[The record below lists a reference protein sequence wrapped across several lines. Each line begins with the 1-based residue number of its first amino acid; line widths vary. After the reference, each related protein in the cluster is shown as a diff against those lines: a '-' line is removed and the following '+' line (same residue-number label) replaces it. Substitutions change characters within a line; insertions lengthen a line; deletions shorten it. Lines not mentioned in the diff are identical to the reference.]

1 MSTFRC
7 MRLRHCGAGLL
18 ALLIAVLLLLP
29 LLSFADEELSSAGYR
44 DQMVRVHLT
53 RMALTDRIDL
63 TLTSPYLLTN
73 QQKEQIFLKEG
84 TQLTFLLRNGEIY
97 LHSQGIVQAVGEEVF
112 LVRTGLNDKGES
124 GFYRTNFEPLY
135 MGDLLL
141 QKHEEVLRPIL
152 SIHVEDYLL
161 GVLPYEM
168 SESFPLEA
176 LKAQAVTAR
185 TYALRKQDF
194 NRPYDVV
201 DTSNDQVFRGYV
213 PGNLRCEQAVQ
224 ETRGVCGFYKG
235 NLAQC
240 YYSASNGGQ
249 MELVESVWK
258 TTEDFG
264 YYTFGADEY
273 DLANP
278 ESIVR
283 SFEVRKDY
291 SSEAAPYELRQL
303 IAAHMGDILEDND
316 PECVRVER
324 INALALA
331 DPVHEGSKLVKTLI
345 LNLDVSIRQK
355 RAAITLIDSDT
366 EEVSL
371 FTVDSAPTPVAEPTA
386 VSGSVSDSEYTY
398 TPYRALDKALEL
410 RIPIFPDTEYVL
422 GMDISGN
429 FENEIWSVTEK
440 KDRYLVEARRY
451 GHGVGMSQRGAQQ
464 MAGVHEK
471 DYQEILA
478 FYYPGL
484 QLRRFENQALTFA
497 EIPELL
503 MEEAGPAA
511 SPTPRPTLMPATM
524 QAQTGQWFASVTEIA
539 EDSSLNLRAE
549 PNLSSEI
556 RMRLYKN
563 QRLLVL
569 ERCSQEGWVRVQ
581 TDTVEGYVME
591 KYLTRIQ

>member
-1 MSTFRC
+1 MSAFRC
-7 MRLRHCGAGLL
+7 MRLRRYGAGLL
-18 ALLIAVLLLLP
+18 ALLIVVLLLLP

-73 QQKEQIFLKEG
+73 LQKEQIFLKEG

-112 LVRTGLNDKGES
+112 LARTGLNDKGES

-258 TTEDFG
+258 TNEDFG

-278 ESIVR
+278 ESVVR

-324 INALALA
+324 INALSLA

-371 FTVDSAPTPVAEPTA
+371 FTVDSAPTPVAVPTA
-386 VSGSVSDSEYTY
+386 VPVASDSAYTY
-398 TPYRALDKALEL
+398 TPYRALDKAIEL
-410 RIPIFPDTEYVL
+410 RIPIFPDAEYVL
-422 GMDISGN
+422 GMDISVN

-471 DYQEILA
+471 DYQEILG

-511 SPTPRPTLMPATM
+511 SPTPRPTLMPVTM